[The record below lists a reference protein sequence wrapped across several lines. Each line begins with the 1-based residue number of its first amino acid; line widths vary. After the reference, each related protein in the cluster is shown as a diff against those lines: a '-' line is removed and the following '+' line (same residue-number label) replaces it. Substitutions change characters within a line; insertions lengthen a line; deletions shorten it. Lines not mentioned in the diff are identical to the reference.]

1 MGGCISEQDPEMRE
15 GMEKNKKLDVWLRH
29 NNQDYKTEV
38 KLLLLGS
45 GDSGKSTF
53 LRQIKHLHGVDSGLE
68 SEKAKFTSVIKHNC
82 LKSFKDFCNG
92 VLQKE
97 LPIPPKLEEKVQF
110 ILEAD
115 ELNSDVASAI
125 LKVWGKEKSKM
136 RKYYDKIEVTIQI
149 PTNSP
154 YFWEISKTVANPEY
168 EPTKD
173 DIIQAKIRTIGIQ
186 DTHFVFDDT
195 KFLIVDVGG
204 QRSERRKWLHCF
216 NNINAVIFLTA
227 IDEYDGKVLEEDNH
241 TNRML
246 DSLSLFEK
254 LSESSWF
261 DNIPFILFLNK
272 IDLFEKKLDRVPL
285 DTHFD
290 DFDEIIEDAKND
302 PHVRDAL
309 STKKEQSV
317 YYIKKLFMIRY
328 KGKGNI
334 FTFETN
340 ATDEK
345 ACDRVFKS
353 IRLDIIS
360 KKLQSFI

>member
-1 MGGCISEQDPEMRE
+1 MGNCADTDPEMKE
-15 GMEKNKKLDVWLRH
+15 GKDKSTKLDVWLRH
-29 NNQDYKTEV
+29 NNKDYKNEA

-53 LRQIKHLHGVDSGLE
+53 LRQIKHLHGVDLGLE

-82 LKSFKDFCNG
+82 LKSFKDFCN
-92 VLQKE
+92 LLIQKE
-97 LPIPPKLEEKVQF
+97 MAIPPKLEEKVQF
-110 ILEAD
+110 ILES
-115 ELNSDVASAI
+115 ENINSEVGSAI
-125 LKVWGKEKSKM
+125 AKVWGKEKSKM
-136 RKYYDKIEVTIQI
+136 RKHYEKIEVLLQI
-149 PTNSP
+149 PTNST
-154 YFWEISKTVANPEY
+154 YFWEQAKTVGNE
-168 EPTKD
+168 EFMPTKD

-186 DTHFVFDDT
+186 DTHFVYDKT

-227 IDEYDGKVLEEDNH
+227 VDDYDGKVLEEDNH
-241 TNRML
+241 TNRLL

-261 DNIPFILFLNK
+261 DNIPFVLFLNK

-285 DTHFD
+285 ETIFD
-290 DFDEIIEDAKND
+290 DFEDIVIRGKKMETLNNL
-302 PHVRDAL
+302 RD
-309 STKKEQSV
+309 QSV
-317 YYIKKLFMIRY
+317 YYMKQLFIKRF
-328 KGKGNI
+328 KGKGNM

-345 ACDRVFKS
+345 ACEKVFKS
-353 IRLDIIS
+353 IRDDILVKRIDVVVV
-360 KKLQSFI
+360 